1 MPDNASGAERAPAV
15 TRHGCE
21 PTAPHGGADPAAD
34 VLHGRI
40 DRTDRLSAGRIHTA
54 HRRFQVH
61 DQLMVCTEAMTW
73 VWIDAGNGAAPNSFR
88 LACPSVEV

>member
-1 MPDNASGAERAPAV
+1 VPNNASGAERAPAV

-34 VLHGRI
+34 VLHDRI
-40 DRTDRLSAGRIHTA
+40 DRRDRLPARHIRTVH
-54 HRRFQVH
+54 HRFHIH

-73 VWIDAGNGAAPNSFR
+73 VWIDAGNGAAPSSLR
-88 LACPSVEV
+88 LA